1 MKPKT
6 RIQRLLMITCHLE
19 LSLALFID
27 VGSREINKEKYVER
41 FGSIINHG
49 FVALGI
55 AAGQKL
61 GLVKAFGDFKTPVSS
76 QELADHMHLKER
88 YSENSMVISMEKDV
102 IC

>member
-1 MKPKT
+1 
-6 RIQRLLMITCHLE
+6 
-19 LSLALFID
+19 

-41 FGSIINHG
+41 VGSIINHG

-55 AAGQKL
+55 AAGNKL

-76 QELADHMHLKER
+76 QELADHMHFKER
-88 YSENSMVISMEKDV
+88 YSGNSMVISMEKDV